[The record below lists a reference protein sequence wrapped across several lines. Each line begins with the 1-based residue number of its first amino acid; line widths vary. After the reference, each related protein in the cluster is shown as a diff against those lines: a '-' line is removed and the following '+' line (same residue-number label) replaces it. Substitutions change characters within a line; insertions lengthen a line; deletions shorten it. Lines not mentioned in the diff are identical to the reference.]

1 MRYRKIVAAATASL
15 VLTLT
20 ACQQI
25 GRVEVLP
32 PQTSAPVVEDEIT
45 TTPPVVTDPIDIPVI
60 DTPPVELNNV
70 MPQAP
75 EGLSEEELEL
85 FENASQ
91 IVSVMTIE
99 QKVGQLFCLTA
110 SSGVSADDAQGYML
124 GGVYYD
130 ADFFKTTTKSAVSE
144 LNENMSQK
152 DDILLFTYEQGG
164 VVAPITSNS
173 HFRAFPFWGIGDLY
187 NDSGMDLVESDIRE
201 RTVLLKG
208 LGLNGNYGIN
218 AAICSSDDSMYA
230 STLRQPA
237 QTTANIVKTAI
248 ESYEDNG
255 ICTVVGAFPYGAD
268 SIEDVN
274 ADNSVMSGYVSAI
287 ENGADF
293 IMMYQGVIAEEFA
306 YLNPQVH
313 TALEDMGYYGATI
326 IDLSE
331 ESTYLAVTEALTAG
345 NDMFIVSD
353 KELVTETVL
362 KVRSGELDL
371 ALVNDAVVS
380 IMMSKISANI
390 MG

>member
-1 MRYRKIVAAATASL
+1 MRYRKILAAALASL

-25 GRVEVLP
+25 GRVEINP

-45 TTPPVVTDPIDIPVI
+45 TTPPLVTDPVDIPVADI
-60 DTPPVELNNV
+60 PTVELNNT

-110 SSGVSADDAQGYML
+110 SSGVTADDAQGLML

-130 ADFFKTTTKSAVSE
+130 ADYFKTTTKSEVASQ
-144 LNENMSQK
+144 NEAMLAK
-152 DDILLFTYEQGG
+152 DDILLFTFEQGG
-164 VVAPITSNS
+164 IVAPITSNS
-173 HFRAFPFWGIGDLY
+173 HYRAYPFWGIGDLY
-187 NDSGMDLVESDIRE
+187 TDSGMDLVESDIRE
-201 RTVLLKG
+201 RTVLLKS
-208 LGLNGNYGIN
+208 LGLNGNYGVN
-218 AAICSSDDSMYA
+218 AAICSDDDNMYA

-237 QTTANIVKTAI
+237 QTTANIVKKVI

-255 ICTVVGAFPYGAD
+255 VSTIVGAFPYGVSGID
-268 SIEDVN
+268 EIN
-274 ADNSVMSGYVSAI
+274 ADNGAMSGFVSAI
-287 ENGADF
+287 DNGADF
-293 IMMYQGVIAEEFA
+293 IMMYQGVIAEEFL
-306 YLNPQVH
+306 YLNPEVH

-326 IDLSE
+326 LDMTQEQSYVAI
-331 ESTYLAVTEALTAG
+331 AEAIMAG
-345 NDMFIVSD
+345 NDMLIISD
-353 KELVTETVL
+353 KELVTETIL

-371 ALVNDAVVS
+371 ALINQAVVS
-380 IMMSKISANI
+380 IMMSKISAGI